1 MRDPRRP
8 RGFPFRAM
16 RRRPAAAAELR
27 ARGDPMG
34 GGGGR
39 RLAALGRALA
49 LAVREQCAGCGFLR
63 EKTHRSD
70 TTRDV
75 SSVHT
80 SHLSHPSARRPLL
93 PAVPASCD
101 CRAIIGHRM
110 PHAHAPCPWHGRLVR
125 CRCAIAG
132 HCCSH
137 TARKWPGPRALRSAC
152 GRAGARRRIPTSP
165 LALLAYPLRD
175 PLLSLSHCH

>member
-1 MRDPRRP
+1 MPD
-8 RGFPFRAM
+8 G
-16 RRRPAAAAELR
+16 
-27 ARGDPMG
+27 GDRSGHRMG
-34 GGGGR
+34 GVARPGASPCRVGPGR
-39 RLAALGRALA
+39 PWRY

-75 SSVHT
+75 FRVHT
-80 SHLSHPSARRPLL
+80 SHLSHKPYTYPVRRPFRHFTSR
-93 PAVPASCD
+93 VPASCD

-137 TARKWPGPRALRSAC
+137 TARKWPG
-152 GRAGARRRIPTSP
+152 GRARFAAPVAAPAHVAGYQSLHSPCSPTLSVTP
-165 LALLAYPLRD
+165 C
-175 PLLSLSHCH
+175 SLSHCH